1 MHHIIYLSKVSA
13 PLSEATLVNLLQ
25 EARANNQQRAITGI
39 LLYGD
44 RQFLQLIEGEQ
55 AEVTRLYAK
64 LTQDPRHSGVIK
76 LADKPITHRSFAEW
90 SMAFHPVS
98 AEQLAQLTGYLSLEQ
113 VSFAATSLSAT
124 DTALLHMAQE
134 FVCAIA

>member
-13 PLSEATLVNLLQ
+13 PLSEGTLVSLLKQ
-25 EARANNQQRAITGI
+25 ARTNNQQRKITGF
-39 LLYGD
+39 LLYSD

-55 AEVTRLYAK
+55 AEVTKLYAK

-90 SMAFHPVS
+90 SMAFHTVS
-98 AEQLAQLTGYLSLEQ
+98 PDQMAQLTGYLSLGQ

-124 DTALLHMAQE
+124 DTALLHMARE
-134 FVCAIA
+134 FVCAAA